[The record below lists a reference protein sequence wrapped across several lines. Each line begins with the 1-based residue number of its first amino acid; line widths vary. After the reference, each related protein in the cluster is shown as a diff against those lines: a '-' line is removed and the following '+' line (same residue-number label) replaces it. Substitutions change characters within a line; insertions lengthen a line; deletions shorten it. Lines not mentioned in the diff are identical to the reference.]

1 MAVENIIGLLLFAGV
16 CYAIYHYKIKNK
28 D

>member
-1 MAVENIIGLLLFAGV
+1 MAIENIIGLLLFAGV
-16 CYAIYHYKIKNK
+16 CYAVYHYKIKNK